1 MIEHNKQF
9 LIILSAPSGGG
20 KTTILNEVRRLTDNI
35 DYSVSYTTRLPRG
48 TEQNNVH
55 YHFVDEPEFLRRKE
69 SGDFL
74 ESALVFGK
82 WYGTSISFIKSR
94 LDAGKHV
101 IMDIDVQ
108 GAALISSTDIPY
120 VKVFIVPP
128 SMEILKDRLIKRDTD
143 SMEEIEKRLNIAKTE
158 LEHIDRYDY
167 LVINDDLE
175 TAVRDVISIV
185 RAEENR
191 TDKYINPI
199 AGFLCTG
206 ENHDQ

>member
-20 KTTILNEVRRLTDNI
+20 KTTILNEVRRMTDNI
-35 DYSVSYTTRLPRG
+35 DYSVSYTTRQPRG
-48 TEQNNVH
+48 TEENKIH
-55 YHFVDEPEFLRRKE
+55 YHFVDEPEFLLRKE
-69 SGDFL
+69 AGDFL

-82 WYGTSISFIKSR
+82 WYGTSISFIKGR
-94 LDAGKHV
+94 LEAGKHV

-128 SMEILKDRLIKRDTD
+128 SMDILKDRLIKRDTD
-143 SMEEIEKRLNIAKTE
+143 SMEEIEKRLKIAITE